1 MANFPVVVSE
11 RPQGRGGRL
20 EGPPTN
26 RRVEASD
33 EQLLVEQAKRD
44 PEAFGQLYDIY
55 FTKIYA
61 YIYRKTGD
69 RQTAE
74 DLTADTFMKAL
85 ANIKGYKY
93 TGQPFVAWLYRIAS
107 NVVTDY
113 YRAHRTTAPLEEGYH
128 LQAGGLTPEEA
139 ALQLDDQ
146 QAVARAIQTLSP
158 DQQDV
163 VLLRFS
169 AGLRLKEIAQII
181 GKTEGAVKA
190 LMFRALGGLKA
201 KLTESGVRP

>member
-1 MANFPVVVSE
+1 M
-11 RPQGRGGRL
+11 
-20 EGPPTN
+20 
-26 RRVEASD
+26 
-33 EQLLVEQAKRD
+33 EQAKRD
-44 PEAFGQLYDIY
+44 AEAFGQLYDIY
-55 FTKIYA
+55 FSKIYA

-69 RQTAE
+69 RQAAE

-85 ANIKGYKY
+85 ANIQGYRY
-93 TGQPFVAWLYRIAS
+93 TGQPFAAWLYRIAA
-107 NVVTDY
+107 NVVTDH
-113 YRAHRTTAPLEEGYH
+113 YRSRRVTTTLDEG
-128 LQAGGLTPEEA
+128 LQLADDSGDPEEA

-163 VLLRFS
+163 ILLRFS
-169 AGLRLKEIAQII
+169 GGLKLKEIADVI

-190 LMFRALGGLKA
+190 LMFRALGSLKG

>member
-1 MANFPVVVSE
+1 M
-11 RPQGRGGRL
+11 
-20 EGPPTN
+20 
-26 RRVEASD
+26 
-33 EQLLVEQAKRD
+33 EQAKQD
-44 PEAFGQLYDIY
+44 PEAFGYLYDLH
-55 FTKIYA
+55 FDRIYA

-69 RQTAE
+69 RQVAE
-74 DLTADTFMKAL
+74 DLTSDTFMKAL
-85 ANIKGYKY
+85 AHLKGYQF
-93 TGQPFVAWLYRIAS
+93 TGQPLVAWLYRIAS

-113 YRAHRTTAPLEEGYH
+113 YRAHRVTASLDEG
-128 LQAGGLTPEEA
+128 LQVPSTSTGPEDA
-139 ALQLDDQ
+139 ALALDDQ

-169 AGLRLKEIAQII
+169 GGMRLREIALTI

-190 LMFRALGGLKA
+190 LMFRALGSLRA